1 MELNYTLLSDGSSD
15 RALLPIL
22 TWLLKEQRV
31 MFGINPVWADL
42 RRLPK
47 PPKTLA
53 ERIVRAVDLY
63 PCDLLFIHRD
73 AEREGREKRVGE
85 IEAALLKAQKQVEVS
100 SVICVVPVRMGEA
113 WLLFNEK
120 AIRRAAGN
128 PNSQVPLD
136 FPPLMR
142 LEHLPD
148 PKADLYNLI
157 RLASGLR
164 GRRLKKL
171 NARERTVRVAE
182 YIEDFSPLRA
192 LPAFKA
198 LERDLEE
205 VVELLSGNLTAR

>member
-1 MELNYTLLSDGSSD
+1 MELNFTLLSDGSSD

-73 AEREGREKRVGE
+73 AEKEGREKRVGE
-85 IEAALLKAQKQVEVS
+85 IKDALLEAQKQVEVS
-100 SVICVVPVRMGEA
+100 PVICVVPVRMGEA
-113 WLLFNEK
+113 WLLFNEN

-128 PNSQVPLD
+128 PNSQVPFDL
-136 FPPLMR
+136 PRLMR
-142 LEHLPD
+142 LEDLPD

-157 RLASGLR
+157 RLASDLR

-171 NARERTVRVAE
+171 NVRQSAVRVAE
-182 YIEDFSPLRA
+182 YIEDFSPLRT
-192 LPAFKA
+192 LPAFKV
-198 LERDLEE
+198 LEQDLEE
-205 VVELLSGNLTAR
+205 VLELLSGNLTAR

>member
-1 MELNYTLLSDGSSD
+1 MELNFTLLSDGSSD

-31 MFGINPVWADL
+31 MFGINPQWADF
-42 RRLPK
+42 RRVPK

-85 IEAALLKAQKQVEVS
+85 IEAALLEAQKQVEVS
-100 SVICVVPVRMGEA
+100 PVICIVPVRMGEA

-136 FPPLMR
+136 LPRLMR
-142 LEHLPD
+142 LEYLPD

-171 NARERTVRVAE
+171 NSRERAVRVAE
-182 YIEDFSPLRA
+182 YIEDFSPLRT

-205 VVELLSGNLTAR
+205 VIEQNRWGF

>member
-1 MELNYTLLSDGSSD
+1 MELNFTLLSDGSSD

-22 TWLLKEQRV
+22 TWLLKEQHV
-31 MFGINPVWADL
+31 MMGINPQWADL
-42 RRLPK
+42 RRVPK

-53 ERIVRAVDLY
+53 ERIVCAVDLY

-85 IEAALLKAQKQVEVS
+85 IKDALLEVQKQVEVS
-100 SVICVVPVRMGEA
+100 PVICVVPVRMGEA
-113 WLLFNEK
+113 WLLFNET

-136 FPPLMR
+136 LPPLMR

-148 PKADLYNLI
+148 PKEDLYNLI

-171 NARERTVRVAE
+171 NSKERAVRVAE

-205 VVELLSGNLTAR
+205 VVEQNRWGS

>member
-1 MELNYTLLSDGSSD
+1 MELNFTLLSDGSSD

-31 MFGINPVWADL
+31 MFGINPEWADL
-42 RRLPK
+42 RRLPR
-47 PPKTLA
+47 PPRTLA

-85 IEAALLKAQKQVEVS
+85 IKDALLEAQKQVEVS
-100 SVICVVPVRMGEA
+100 PVICVVPVRMGEA

-136 FPPLMR
+136 LPRLMR
-142 LEHLPD
+142 LEYLPD

-171 NARERTVRVAE
+171 NVRQSAVRVAE
-182 YIEDFSPLRA
+182 YIEDFSPLRT

-205 VVELLSGNLTAR
+205 VIEQNRWGF

>member
-1 MELNYTLLSDGSSD
+1 MELNFTLLSDGSSD

-22 TWLLKEQRV
+22 TWLLKEQHV
-31 MFGINPVWADL
+31 MIGINPQWADL
-42 RRLPK
+42 RRVPK

-85 IEAALLKAQKQVEVS
+85 IEAALLEAHKQVEVS
-100 SVICVVPVRMGEA
+100 PVICVVPVRMGEA

-136 FPPLMR
+136 LPRLMR
-142 LEHLPD
+142 LEDLPD

-157 RLASGLR
+157 CLASGLR

-171 NARERTVRVAE
+171 NVRQSAVRVAE
-182 YIEDFSPLRA
+182 YIEDFSPLRT

-205 VVELLSGNLTAR
+205 VVEQNRWGF